1 MATQAGGTWS
11 TSAVLILVRHGR
23 TAANAGGLLVG
34 HLDVPLDERGVEQA
48 ALVGKALS
56 GIDRV
61 ISSPLQRCRQTA
73 EALGLPVEVDDRW
86 IELDYGE
93 FDGQPLASIGR
104 AVWDEWRADP
114 TYVPAGGESLAAL
127 AQRVSTACDELVAD
141 ALDRDIVVVS
151 HVSPIKAAAAWALA
165 AGVEIAWRS
174 HLDQASISRISVTT
188 TGPVLRTF
196 NETAH
201 LNH

>member
-1 MATQAGGTWS
+1 
-11 TSAVLILVRHGR
+11 VLILVRHGR
-23 TAANAGGLLVG
+23 TTANARSLLVG

-48 ALVGKALS
+48 ALVGKALTD
-56 GIDRV
+56 IDRV
-61 ISSPLQRCRQTA
+61 VSSPLQRCRQTA
-73 EALGLPVEVDDRW
+73 EALGQPFEVDERW

-114 TYVPAGGESLAAL
+114 SYVPAGGESLAAL
-127 AQRVSTACDELVAD
+127 AERVSAACDDLVTE
-141 ALDRDIVVVS
+141 ALERNIVVVS

-174 HLDQASISRISVTT
+174 HIDQASITRVSMTS
-188 TGPVLRTF
+188 TGPVLRSF

-201 LNH
+201 LNQ

>member
-1 MATQAGGTWS
+1 M
-11 TSAVLILVRHGR
+11 ILVRHGR

-48 ALVGKALS
+48 ALVGKALPR
-56 GIDRV
+56 IDRV

-73 EALGLPVEVDDRW
+73 EAFGLPVEVDDRW

-93 FDGQPLASIGR
+93 FDGQPLATVGR

-127 AQRVSTACDELVAD
+127 AQRVYTACDELVTD
-141 ALDRDIVVVS
+141 ALDSDIVVVS
-151 HVSPIKAAAAWALA
+151 HVSPIKAATAWALA

-174 HLDQASISRISVTT
+174 HLNQASISRITIT
-188 TGPVLRTF
+188 PTGPVLRSF
-196 NETAH
+196 NETSH
-201 LNH
+201 LDQ

>member
-1 MATQAGGTWS
+1 
-11 TSAVLILVRHGR
+11 VLILVRHGR

-34 HLDVPLDERGVEQA
+34 HLDVPLDERGLEQA
-48 ALVGKALS
+48 ALLSKALS
-56 GIDRV
+56 DVDRV

-73 EALGLPVEVDDRW
+73 EALGRLFDVDERW

-114 TYVPAGGESLAAL
+114 NYVPAGGESLAAL
-127 AQRVSTACDELVAD
+127 AERVSAACDELMSE
-141 ALDRDIVVVS
+141 ALERNIVVVS

-174 HLDQASISRISVTT
+174 HIDQASITRVQVTP

-201 LNH
+201 LDQ

>member
-1 MATQAGGTWS
+1 
-11 TSAVLILVRHGR
+11 VLILVRHGR
-23 TAANAGGLLVG
+23 TTANARGLLLG
-34 HLDVPLDERGVEQA
+34 HLDVPLDERGAEQA
-48 ALVGKALS
+48 ALVGKALTRV
-56 GIDRV
+56 DRV

-104 AVWDEWRADP
+104 AVWDEWRADSN
-114 TYVPAGGESLAAL
+114 YIPAGGESLAAL
-127 AQRVSTACDELVAD
+127 ARRVSAACEELAPQV
-141 ALDRDIVVVS
+141 LERDVVVVS

-174 HLDQASISRISVTT
+174 HLDQASITRVQVTPA
-188 TGPVLRTF
+188 GPVLQSF

-201 LNH
+201 LEG

>member
-1 MATQAGGTWS
+1 
-11 TSAVLILVRHGR
+11 VLILVRHGR
-23 TAANAGGLLVG
+23 TAANASGLLVG
-34 HLDVPLDERGVEQA
+34 HLDVPLDERGAEQA
-48 ALVGKALS
+48 ALVGKSLS

-127 AQRVSTACDELVAD
+127 AQRVSTACDELVAE
-141 ALDRDIVVVS
+141 ALDSNIVIVS

-174 HLDQASISRISVTT
+174 HLDQASISRITITS
-188 TGPVLRTF
+188 TGPVLRSF

-201 LNH
+201 LNQ